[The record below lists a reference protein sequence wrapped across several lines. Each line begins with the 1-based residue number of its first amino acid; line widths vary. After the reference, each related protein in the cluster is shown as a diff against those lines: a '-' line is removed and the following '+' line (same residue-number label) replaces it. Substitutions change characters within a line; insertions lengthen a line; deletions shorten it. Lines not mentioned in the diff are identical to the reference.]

1 MKNTWDWI
9 GKSILRYKFPL
20 LGFILLATVGLGFK
34 ASQIQLSY
42 ELAKILPKSD
52 ERFQLYE
59 GFKKKY
65 GEDGAVMVIAVENEQ
80 IFSPEEFKAWAN
92 LSSAVKNQPG
102 IKNVLSLS
110 TLPELYID
118 STEKKFKTRPL
129 LDSTK
134 ALNQENLG
142 HFKAQLDNLPI
153 YKNFLYTEDLKTHLL
168 LITLDQKVINDKGRI
183 TLVKNIKALGEQYQS
198 KMKHTVH
205 MTGMPFIRTEYTS
218 QVTKE
223 LSLFLGLAILVT
235 SLILL
240 FFFRSFQVV
249 FFANIVVLVG
259 IVASLATI
267 VFFGFKITLL
277 SGLIPP
283 LIVVIGIPNV
293 IFLLNKYHE
302 TYLAGKSKEESLI
315 ESASK
320 VGRTLFLANLTTS
333 IGFGVFAFTGSALLV
348 EFGVVAAL
356 NVMIT
361 FFISLVL
368 IPIFFSFLSPPQ
380 KKDLAHFESVRVNK
394 FLNRVDV
401 WVMHHRRSIYGFISI
416 ILVIS
421 IYGLS
426 KIQAVGYIV
435 DDLPRD
441 NAIYTDLKFVETRFK
456 GVMPFEIN
464 IDAFEKERALTPELL
479 AKIKRTE
486 KLLAKYPE
494 FTSGLS
500 ILTATKYLYQV
511 YRGGDPKYFTLPGID
526 ELSKL
531 KDFQSSLDGKK
542 DNLFAGFLDKDKR
555 FTRVS
560 FQMQDA
566 GTVRTRALFD
576 EIQPKIDRIFRTD
589 VETGE
594 FLAKGDKRGYQ
605 ADVTGNSVI
614 YAFQTEYLQ
623 VNLIESTITAIIL
636 ICILMALLFR
646 SWKMVL
652 ISTLPSLIPLIIT
665 AGLMGYFGIAL
676 KPSTILIFSIAFGI
690 SSDGTIYFL
699 TRYKEEWAKNNQNVQ
714 KAVQTTILKTGVSM
728 FYTAMILFFGFFIF
742 TASTFKGTQ
751 ALGILVSVTL
761 LMAMI
766 CNLILLPAFLL
777 GLNKKEI
784 STILEED
791 L

>member
-20 LGFILLATVGLGFK
+20 LGFILLLTVGLGFK

-42 ELAKILPKSD
+42 ELAKILPKTD

-65 GEDGAVMVIAVENEQ
+65 GEDGAVMVIAVENDQ
-80 IFSPEEFKAWAN
+80 IFSPEEFKAWRE
-92 LSSAVKNQPG
+92 LSSALKKQPG
-102 IKNVLSLS
+102 IKNVLSLA
-110 TLPELYID
+110 TLPELYLD
-118 STEKKFKTRPL
+118 STEKKFKTRLL
-129 LDSTK
+129 LDST
-134 ALNQENLG
+134 AVLNQENLSQ
-142 HFKAQLDNLPI
+142 FKAQLGNLPI

-183 TLVKNIKALGEQYQS
+183 TLVKNIKALGEQYQA

-259 IVASLATI
+259 IIASLATI

-368 IPIFFSFLSPPQ
+368 IPIFFSFLAPPQ
-380 KKDLAHFESVRVNK
+380 KKDLAHFESIRVNK

-401 WVMHHRRSIYGFISI
+401 WVLHHRKFIYGFISI
-416 ILVIS
+416 VLVIS
-421 IYGLS
+421 FYGLT

-441 NAIYTDLKFVETRFK
+441 NAIYTDLKFVEDRFK

-464 IDAFEKERALTPELL
+464 IDAFEKGRALTPELL

-486 KLLAKYPE
+486 KLIAKYPE
-494 FTSGLS
+494 FTQGLS

-526 ELSKL
+526 ELAKL
-531 KDFQSSLDGKK
+531 KDFQSSLNGKN
-542 DNLFAGFLDKDKR
+542 NLFSGFLDKEQR

-576 EIQPKIDRIFRTD
+576 EIQPKIDSIFRTD
-589 VETGE
+589 IETGE
-594 FLAKGDKRGYQ
+594 LLPKGDKRGYQ

-623 VNLIESTITAIIL
+623 VNLIESTITAIVL

-699 TRYKEEWAKNNQNVQ
+699 TRYKEEWGKNNKNIQ

>member
-20 LGFILLATVGLGFK
+20 LGLVLLLTVGLGFK

-42 ELAKILPKSD
+42 ELAKILPKTD

-65 GEDGAVMVIAVENEQ
+65 GEDGAVMVIAVENDQ
-80 IFSPEEFKAWAN
+80 IFSPEEFKAWRD
-92 LSSAVKNQPG
+92 LSSAVKKQPG
-102 IKNVLSLS
+102 IKNVLSLA
-110 TLPELYID
+110 TLPELYLD
-118 STEKKFKTRPL
+118 STEKKFKTRLL
-129 LDSTK
+129 LDST
-134 ALNQENLG
+134 AVLNEENLNR
-142 HFKAQLDNLPI
+142 FKTQLGNLPI

-183 TLVKNIKALGEQYQS
+183 TLVKNIKALGEQYQA

-240 FFFRSFQVV
+240 FFFRSLQVV

-259 IVASLATI
+259 IIASLATI

-368 IPIFFSFLSPPQ
+368 IPIFFSFLAPPQ
-380 KKDLAHFESVRVNK
+380 KKDLAHFESIRVNK

-401 WVMHHRRSIYGFISI
+401 WVLHHRKFIYGFISI
-416 ILVIS
+416 VLVIS
-421 IYGLS
+421 FYGLT

-441 NAIYTDLKFVETRFK
+441 NAIYTDLKFVEDRFK

-464 IDAFEKERALTPELL
+464 IDAFEKGRALTPELL

-486 KLLAKYPE
+486 KLIAKYPE
-494 FTSGLS
+494 FTQGIS

-526 ELSKL
+526 ELAKL
-531 KDFQSSLDGKK
+531 KDFQSSLNGKN
-542 DNLFAGFLDKDKR
+542 NLFSGFLDKEQR

-576 EIQPKIDRIFRTD
+576 EIQPKIDSIFRTD
-589 VETGE
+589 IETGE
-594 FLAKGDKRGYQ
+594 LLQKGDKRGYQ

-623 VNLIESTITAIIL
+623 VNLIESTITAIVL

-699 TRYKEEWAKNNQNVQ
+699 TRYKEEWGKNNKNIQ

>member
-1 MKNTWDWI
+1 MKNAWDWI
-9 GKSILRYKFPL
+9 AKSILRYKFSL
-20 LGFILLATVGLGFK
+20 LGLLLALTIGLGFI
-34 ASQIQLSY
+34 ASKIQLSY

-52 ERFQLYE
+52 ARFQLYE

-65 GEDGAVMVIAVENEQ
+65 GEDGAVMVIGVENEN
-80 IFSPEEFKAWAN
+80 IFSPREFKAWQD
-92 LSSAVKNQPG
+92 LSNEVKKQAG
-102 IKNVLSLS
+102 IKNVLSLAN
-110 TLPELYID
+110 LPELYLD
-118 STEKKFKTRPL
+118 SVEKKFQTRAL
-129 LDSTK
+129 LDPLQPLTNESL
-134 ALNQENLG
+134 AA
-142 HFKAQLDNLPI
+142 FKAKLNRLPI
-153 YKNFLYTEDLKTHLL
+153 YQNFLYTEDLKTHLL

-183 TLVKNIKALGEQYQS
+183 TLVKQVKALADQYQS
-198 KMKHTVH
+198 NTGHKLHL
-205 MTGMPFIRTEYTS
+205 TGMPFIRTEYTS

-240 FFFRSFQVV
+240 FFFRSFKVV

-348 EFGVVAAL
+348 EFGIVAAL

-361 FFISLVL
+361 FFVSLVL
-368 IPIFFSFLSPPQ
+368 IPIFFSFLAPPK
-380 KKDLAHFESVRVNK
+380 KKDLAHFESKKITK
-394 FLNRVDV
+394 FLNRVDG
-401 WVMHHRRSIYGFISI
+401 WVVHHRRIIYSFIVT

-421 IYGLS
+421 GYGLS
-426 KIQAVGYIV
+426 KIQAVGFIV

-441 NAIYTDLKFVETRFK
+441 NSIYTDLKFVEERFK

-464 IDAFEKERALTPELL
+464 IDSYEKGRALKPELL

-486 KLLAKYPE
+486 KIIAQYPE
-494 FTSGLS
+494 FTRGLS

-511 YRGGDPKYFTLPGID
+511 YRGGDPKYFTLPGIN
-526 ELSKL
+526 ELAKL
-531 KDFQSSLDGKK
+531 KDFQSSLNGKN
-542 DNLFAGFLDKDKR
+542 NLFTGFIDADKR
-555 FTRVS
+555 FTRLS

-566 GTVRTRALFD
+566 GTVRTKQLFD
-576 EIQPKIDRIFRTD
+576 EIQPKIDSVFRTD
-589 VETGE
+589 IETGE
-594 FLAKGDKRGYQ
+594 LLAKGDKRGYQ
-605 ADVTGNSVI
+605 ADITGNAVI

-623 VNLIESTITAIIL
+623 VNLVESTITAIIL
-636 ICILMALLFR
+636 ICILMAMLFR

-699 TRYKEEWAKNNQNVQ
+699 TRYKEEWQKNNHNIH

-784 STILEED
+784 STFLAED

>member
-20 LGFILLATVGLGFK
+20 LGFILLLTIGLGFK

-42 ELAKILPKSD
+42 ELAKILPKTD

-65 GEDGAVMVIAVENEQ
+65 GEDGAVMVIAVENDQ
-80 IFSPEEFKAWAN
+80 IFSPEEFKAWRE
-92 LSSAVKNQPG
+92 LSSAVKKQPG
-102 IKNVLSLS
+102 IKNVLSLA
-110 TLPELYID
+110 TLPELYLD
-118 STEKKFKTRPL
+118 STEKKFKTRLL
-129 LDSTK
+129 LDST
-134 ALNQENLG
+134 AVLNQENLS
-142 HFKAQLDNLPI
+142 HLKAQLGNLPI

-183 TLVKNIKALGEQYQS
+183 TLVKKIKALGEQYQA

-240 FFFRSFQVV
+240 FFFRSLQVV

-348 EFGVVAAL
+348 EFGIVAAL

-368 IPIFFSFLSPPQ
+368 IPIFFSFLAPPQ
-380 KKDLAHFESVRVNK
+380 KKDLAHFESIRVNK

-401 WVMHHRRSIYGFISI
+401 WVLHHRKFIYGFISI

-421 IYGLS
+421 FYGLT

-441 NAIYTDLKFVETRFK
+441 NAIYTDLKFVEDRFK

-464 IDAFEKERALTPELL
+464 IDAFEKRRALTPELL

-486 KLLAKYPE
+486 KLIAKYPE
-494 FTSGLS
+494 FTQGLS

-526 ELSKL
+526 ELAKL
-531 KDFQSSLDGKK
+531 KDFQSSLNGKN
-542 DNLFAGFLDKDKR
+542 NLFSGFLDKEQR

-576 EIQPKIDRIFRTD
+576 EIQPKIDSIFRTD
-589 VETGE
+589 IETGE
-594 FLAKGDKRGYQ
+594 LLPKGDKRGYQ

-623 VNLIESTITAIIL
+623 VNLIESTITAIVL

-699 TRYKEEWAKNNQNVQ
+699 TRYKEEWGKNNKNIQ

>member
-20 LGFILLATVGLGFK
+20 LGFILLLTIGLGFK

-42 ELAKILPKSD
+42 ELAKILPKTD

-65 GEDGAVMVIAVENEQ
+65 GEDGAVMVIAIENDQ
-80 IFSPEEFKAWAN
+80 IFNPEEFKAWRE
-92 LSSAVKNQPG
+92 LSSTVKKQPG
-102 IKNVLSLS
+102 IKNVLSLA
-110 TLPELYID
+110 TLPELYLD
-118 STEKKFKTRPL
+118 STEKKFKTRLL
-129 LDSTK
+129 LDSS
-134 ALNQENLG
+134 AVLNQENLSQ
-142 HFKAQLDNLPI
+142 FKAQLGNLPI

-183 TLVKNIKALGEQYQS
+183 TLVRNIKALGEQYQA

-240 FFFRSFQVV
+240 FFFRSLQVV

-259 IVASLATI
+259 IIASLATI

-368 IPIFFSFLSPPQ
+368 IPIFFSFLAPPQ
-380 KKDLAHFESVRVNK
+380 KKDLAHFESIRVNK

-401 WVMHHRRSIYGFISI
+401 WVLHHRKFIYGFISI

-421 IYGLS
+421 IYGLT

-441 NAIYTDLKFVETRFK
+441 NAIYTDLKFVEDRFK
-456 GVMPFEIN
+456 GVMPFEIT
-464 IDAFEKERALTPELL
+464 IDAFEKGRALTPELL

-486 KLLAKYPE
+486 KLIAKYPE
-494 FTSGLS
+494 FTQGLS

-526 ELSKL
+526 ELAKL
-531 KDFQSSLDGKK
+531 KDFQSSLNGK
-542 DNLFAGFLDKDKR
+542 NNMFSGFLDKEQR

-576 EIQPKIDRIFRTD
+576 EIQPKIDSIFRTD
-589 VETGE
+589 IETGE
-594 FLAKGDKRGYQ
+594 LLPKDDKRGYQ

-623 VNLIESTITAIIL
+623 VNLIESTITAIVL

-699 TRYKEEWAKNNQNVQ
+699 TRYKEEWAKNNKNIQ

>member
-20 LGFILLATVGLGFK
+20 LGFILLLTIGLGFK

-42 ELAKILPKSD
+42 ELAKILPKTD

-80 IFSPEEFKAWAN
+80 IFSPVEFKAWRE
-92 LSSAVKNQPG
+92 LSSAVKKQPG
-102 IKNVLSLS
+102 IKNVLSLA

-118 STEKKFKTRPL
+118 STEKKFKTRLL
-129 LDSTK
+129 LDST
-134 ALNQENLG
+134 AVLNEENLSR
-142 HFKAQLDNLPI
+142 FKTQIANLPI

-183 TLVKNIKALGEQYQS
+183 TLVKNIKALGEQYQA

-240 FFFRSFQVV
+240 FFFRSLQVV

-259 IVASLATI
+259 IIASLATI

-368 IPIFFSFLSPPQ
+368 IPIFFSFLAPPQ

-401 WVMHHRRSIYGFISI
+401 WVLHHRKFIYGFISI
-416 ILVIS
+416 VLVIS
-421 IYGLS
+421 LYGLT

-441 NAIYTDLKFVETRFK
+441 NAIYTDLKFVEDRFK

-464 IDAFEKERALTPELL
+464 IDAFEKGRALTPELL

-486 KLLAKYPE
+486 KLIAKYPE
-494 FTSGLS
+494 FTQGLS

-511 YRGGDPKYFTLPGID
+511 YRGGDPKYFTLPGIN
-526 ELSKL
+526 ELAKL
-531 KDFQSSLDGKK
+531 KDFQSSLNGKN
-542 DNLFAGFLDKDKR
+542 NLFSGFLDKEQR

-566 GTVRTRALFD
+566 GTVRTSALFD
-576 EIQPKIDRIFRTD
+576 EIQPKIDSIFRTD
-589 VETGE
+589 IETGE
-594 FLAKGDKRGYQ
+594 LLQKGDKRGYQ

-614 YAFQTEYLQ
+614 YAFQTAYLQ
-623 VNLIESTITAIIL
+623 VNLIESTITAIVL

-699 TRYKEEWAKNNQNVQ
+699 TRYKEEWGKNNKNIQ

>member
-20 LGFILLATVGLGFK
+20 LGFILLLTIGLGFK

-42 ELAKILPKSD
+42 ELAKILPKTD

-65 GEDGAVMVIAVENEQ
+65 GEDGAVMVIAIENDQ
-80 IFSPEEFKAWAN
+80 IFNPEEFKAWRE
-92 LSSAVKNQPG
+92 LSSTVKKQPG
-102 IKNVLSLS
+102 IKNVLSLA
-110 TLPELYID
+110 TLPELYLD
-118 STEKKFKTRPL
+118 STEKKFKTRLL
-129 LDSTK
+129 LDSS
-134 ALNQENLG
+134 AVLNQENLSQ
-142 HFKAQLDNLPI
+142 FKAQLGNLPI

-183 TLVKNIKALGEQYQS
+183 TLVRNIKALGEQYQA

-240 FFFRSFQVV
+240 FFFRSLQVV

-259 IVASLATI
+259 IIASLATI

-368 IPIFFSFLSPPQ
+368 IPIFFSFLAPPQ
-380 KKDLAHFESVRVNK
+380 KKDLAHFESIRVNK

-401 WVMHHRRSIYGFISI
+401 WVLHHRKFIYGFISI

-421 IYGLS
+421 IYGLT

-441 NAIYTDLKFVETRFK
+441 NAIYTDLKFVEDRFK
-456 GVMPFEIN
+456 GVMPFEIT
-464 IDAFEKERALTPELL
+464 IDAFEKGRALTPELL

-486 KLLAKYPE
+486 KLIAKYPE
-494 FTSGLS
+494 FTQGLS

-526 ELSKL
+526 ELAKL
-531 KDFQSSLDGKK
+531 KDFQSSLNGK
-542 DNLFAGFLDKDKR
+542 NNIFSGFLDKEQR

-576 EIQPKIDRIFRTD
+576 EIQPKIDSIFRTNI
-589 VETGE
+589 ETGE
-594 FLAKGDKRGYQ
+594 LLPKDDKRGYQ

-623 VNLIESTITAIIL
+623 VNLIESTITAIVL

-699 TRYKEEWAKNNQNVQ
+699 TRYKEEWAKNNKNIQ

>member
-20 LGFILLATVGLGFK
+20 LGFILLLTVGLGFK

-42 ELAKILPKSD
+42 ELAKILPKTD

-65 GEDGAVMVIAVENEQ
+65 GEDGAVMVIAVENDQ
-80 IFSPEEFKAWAN
+80 IFNPEEFKAWRE
-92 LSSAVKNQPG
+92 LSSAVKKQPG
-102 IKNVLSLS
+102 IKNVLSLA
-110 TLPELYID
+110 TLPELYLD
-118 STEKKFKTRPL
+118 STEKKFKTRLL
-129 LDSTK
+129 LDST
-134 ALNQENLG
+134 AVLNEENLSQ
-142 HFKAQLDNLPI
+142 FKTQLGNLPI

-183 TLVKNIKALGEQYQS
+183 TLVKNIKALGEQYQA

-240 FFFRSFQVV
+240 FFFRSLQVV

-259 IVASLATI
+259 IIASLATI

-368 IPIFFSFLSPPQ
+368 IPIFFSFLAPPQ

-401 WVMHHRRSIYGFISI
+401 WVLHHRKFIYGFISI
-416 ILVIS
+416 VLVIS
-421 IYGLS
+421 FYGLT

-441 NAIYTDLKFVETRFK
+441 NAIYTDLKFVEDRFK

-464 IDAFEKERALTPELL
+464 IDAFEKGRALTPELL

-486 KLLAKYPE
+486 KLIAKYPE
-494 FTSGLS
+494 FTQGLS

-526 ELSKL
+526 ELAKL
-531 KDFQSSLDGKK
+531 KDFQSSLNGKN
-542 DNLFAGFLDKDKR
+542 NLFSGFLDKEQR

-576 EIQPKIDRIFRTD
+576 EIQPKIDSIFRTD
-589 VETGE
+589 IETGE
-594 FLAKGDKRGYQ
+594 LLPKGDKPGYQ

-623 VNLIESTITAIIL
+623 VNLIESTITAIVL

-699 TRYKEEWAKNNQNVQ
+699 TRYKEEWGKNNKNIQ

>member
-20 LGFILLATVGLGFK
+20 LGLVLLLTVGLGFK

-42 ELAKILPKSD
+42 ELAKILPKTD

-65 GEDGAVMVIAVENEQ
+65 GEDGAVMVIAVENDQ
-80 IFSPEEFKAWAN
+80 IFSPEEFKAWRE
-92 LSSAVKNQPG
+92 LSSAVKKQPG
-102 IKNVLSLS
+102 IKNVLSLA
-110 TLPELYID
+110 TLPELYLD
-118 STEKKFKTRPL
+118 STEKKFKTRLL
-129 LDSTK
+129 LDST
-134 ALNQENLG
+134 AVLNEENLNR
-142 HFKAQLDNLPI
+142 FKTQLGNLPI

-183 TLVKNIKALGEQYQS
+183 TLVKNIKALGEQYQA

-240 FFFRSFQVV
+240 FFFRSLQVV

-259 IVASLATI
+259 IIASLATI

-368 IPIFFSFLSPPQ
+368 IPIFFSFLAPPQ
-380 KKDLAHFESVRVNK
+380 KKDLAHFESIRVNK

-401 WVMHHRRSIYGFISI
+401 WVLHHRKFIYGFISI
-416 ILVIS
+416 VLVIS
-421 IYGLS
+421 FYGLT

-441 NAIYTDLKFVETRFK
+441 NAIYTDLKFVEDRFK

-464 IDAFEKERALTPELL
+464 IDAFEKGRALTPELL

-486 KLLAKYPE
+486 KLIAKYPE
-494 FTSGLS
+494 FTQGIS

-526 ELSKL
+526 ELAKL
-531 KDFQSSLDGKK
+531 KDFQSSLNGKN
-542 DNLFAGFLDKDKR
+542 NLFSGFLDKEQR

-576 EIQPKIDRIFRTD
+576 EIQPKIDSIFRTD
-589 VETGE
+589 IETGE
-594 FLAKGDKRGYQ
+594 LLQKGDKRGYQ

-623 VNLIESTITAIIL
+623 VNLIESTITAIVL

-699 TRYKEEWAKNNQNVQ
+699 TRYKEEWGKNNKNIQ

>member
-20 LGFILLATVGLGFK
+20 LGFILLLTVGLGFK

-42 ELAKILPKSD
+42 ELAKILPKTD

-65 GEDGAVMVIAVENEQ
+65 GEDGAVMVIAVENDQ
-80 IFSPEEFKAWAN
+80 IFSPEEFKAWRE
-92 LSSAVKNQPG
+92 LSSVVKKQPG
-102 IKNVLSLS
+102 IKNVLSLA
-110 TLPELYID
+110 TLPELYLD
-118 STEKKFKTRPL
+118 STEKKFKTRLL
-129 LDSTK
+129 LDST
-134 ALNQENLG
+134 AVLNEENLNRL
-142 HFKAQLDNLPI
+142 KTQLGNLPI

-183 TLVKNIKALGEQYQS
+183 NLVKNIKALGEQYQA

-240 FFFRSFQVV
+240 FFFRSLQVV

-368 IPIFFSFLSPPQ
+368 IPIFFSFLAPPQ

-401 WVMHHRRSIYGFISI
+401 WVLHHRKFIYGFISI
-416 ILVIS
+416 VLVIS
-421 IYGLS
+421 IYGLT

-441 NAIYTDLKFVETRFK
+441 NAIYTDLKFVEERFK

-464 IDAFEKERALTPELL
+464 IDAFEKGRALTPELL

-486 KLLAKYPE
+486 KLIAKYPE
-494 FTSGLS
+494 FTQGLS

-526 ELSKL
+526 ELAKL
-531 KDFQSSLDGKK
+531 KDFQSSLNGKN
-542 DNLFAGFLDKDKR
+542 NLFSGFLDKDQR

-576 EIQPKIDRIFRTD
+576 EIQPKIDSIFRTD
-589 VETGE
+589 IETGE
-594 FLAKGDKRGYQ
+594 LMAKGDKRGYQ

-623 VNLIESTITAIIL
+623 VNLIESTITAIVL

-699 TRYKEEWAKNNQNVQ
+699 TRYKEEWGKNNKNIQ

>member
-1 MKNTWDWI
+1 
-9 GKSILRYKFPL
+9 
-20 LGFILLATVGLGFK
+20 LGFILLLTIGLGFK

-65 GEDGAVMVIAVENEQ
+65 GEDGAVMVIAVENDR
-80 IFSPEEFKAWAN
+80 IFSPEEFKAWRE
-92 LSSAVKNQPG
+92 LSSAVKKQPG
-102 IKNVLSLS
+102 IKNVLSLA
-110 TLPELYID
+110 TLPELYLD
-118 STEKKFKTRPL
+118 STEKKFKTRLL
-129 LDSTK
+129 LDST
-134 ALNQENLG
+134 AVLNQENLNR
-142 HFKAQLDNLPI
+142 FKAQLANLPI

-183 TLVKNIKALGEQYQS
+183 TLVKNIKALGEQYQA

-240 FFFRSFQVV
+240 FFFRSLQVV

-259 IVASLATI
+259 IIASLATI

-315 ESASK
+315 ESSSK

-368 IPIFFSFLSPPQ
+368 IPIFFSFLAPPQ
-380 KKDLAHFESVRVNK
+380 KKDLAHFESIRVNK

-401 WVMHHRRSIYGFISI
+401 WVLHHRKFIYGFISI
-416 ILVIS
+416 VLVIS
-421 IYGLS
+421 FYGLT

-441 NAIYTDLKFVETRFK
+441 NAIYTDLKFVEDRFK

-464 IDAFEKERALTPELL
+464 IDAFEKGRALTPELL

-486 KLLAKYPE
+486 KLIAKYPE
-494 FTSGLS
+494 FTQGLS

-526 ELSKL
+526 ELAKL
-531 KDFQSSLDGKK
+531 KDFQSSLNGKN
-542 DNLFAGFLDKDKR
+542 NLFSGFLDKEQR

-576 EIQPKIDRIFRTD
+576 EIQPKIDSIFRTD
-589 VETGE
+589 IETGE
-594 FLAKGDKRGYQ
+594 LLPKGDKRGYQ

-623 VNLIESTITAIIL
+623 VNLIESTITAIVL

-699 TRYKEEWAKNNQNVQ
+699 TRYKEEWGKNNKNIQ

>member
-1 MKNTWDWI
+1 MKNAWNWI
-9 GKSILRYKFPL
+9 GRSILQYKFPL
-20 LGFILLATVGLGFK
+20 LGFILLLTIGLGFK

-42 ELAKILPKSD
+42 ELAKILPASD

-65 GEDGAVMVIAVENEQ
+65 GEDGAVMVIAVENPQ
-80 IFSPEEFKAWAN
+80 IFSPVEFQAWRN
-92 LSSAVKNQPG
+92 LSNEVKKQAG
-102 IKNVLSLS
+102 IKNVLSLA

-118 STEKKFKTRPL
+118 TVEKKFKTRPL
-129 LDSTK
+129 LDSTLT
-134 ALNQENLG
+134 LNESNLAN
-142 HFKAQLDNLPI
+142 FKFKLGQLPI
-153 YKNFLYTEDLKTHLL
+153 YKNFLYTEDLRTHLL

-183 TLVKNIKALGEQYQS
+183 TLVRKIKNLGEQYQA

-302 TYLAGKSKEESLI
+302 TYLTGKSKEESLI

-348 EFGVVAAL
+348 EFGIVAAL

-361 FFISLVL
+361 FFVSLVL
-368 IPIFFSFLSPPQ
+368 IPIFFSFLAPPQ
-380 KKDLAHFESVRVNK
+380 QRDLAHFESVRVNK
-394 FLNRVDV
+394 FLNRVDI
-401 WVMHHRRSIYGFISI
+401 WVLHHRKFIYGFISI
-416 ILVIS
+416 VLVIS
-421 IYGLS
+421 FYGLS
-426 KIQAVGYIV
+426 KIQAVGFIV

-441 NAIYTDLKFVETRFK
+441 NAIYTDLKFVENRFK
-456 GVMPFEIN
+456 GVMPFEVN
-464 IDAFEKERALTPELL
+464 IDAFEKGRALTPELL

-486 KLLAKYPE
+486 KLVAKYPE
-494 FTSGLS
+494 FTQGLS

-526 ELSKL
+526 ELAKL
-531 KDFQSSLDGKK
+531 KDFQSSLDGKNN
-542 DNLFAGFLDKDKR
+542 NLFAGFIDQEKR
-555 FTRVS
+555 FTRIS

-566 GTVRTRALFD
+566 GTVRTKQLFD
-576 EIQPKIDRIFRTD
+576 EIQHKIDSIFRTD
-589 VETGE
+589 IETGE
-594 FLAKGDKRGYQ
+594 LLPKGDKRGYQ
-605 ADVTGNSVI
+605 ADVTGHSVI

-784 STILEED
+784 ATFLEED